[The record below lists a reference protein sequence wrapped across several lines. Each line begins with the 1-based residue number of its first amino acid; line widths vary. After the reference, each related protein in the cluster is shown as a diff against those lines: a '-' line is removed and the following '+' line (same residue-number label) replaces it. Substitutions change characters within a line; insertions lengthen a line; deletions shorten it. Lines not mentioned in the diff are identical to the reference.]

1 MPKIDGMEDSRRS
14 IGKSRRFRAAFSLL
28 DALVASS
35 LVIGI
40 GALSL
45 PSFVSTVVV
54 NRSVERAVLARDV
67 ARNVIENIRDYG
79 VINLVDGTFPL
90 TRFGPIEALSVLPN
104 ASGSVTITTPSTSV
118 RKVVVRVQWTS
129 GVRQG
134 RQRTYNTVTLVTPGG
149 VSP

>member
-1 MPKIDGMEDSRRS
+1 MKESRRS
-14 IGKSRRFRAAFSLL
+14 LGKSRRFSSAFSLL

-35 LVIGI
+35 LVVGI

-54 NRSVERAVLARDV
+54 HRSVERAGLAREV
-67 ARNVIENIRDYG
+67 ARTVIENIRDVG
-79 VINLVDGTFPL
+79 VVNLLDGTFTL
-90 TRFGPIEALSVLPN
+90 TKFGPVDTLNALPN

-118 RKVVVRVQWTS
+118 RKVVIRVQWTS
-129 GVRQG
+129 GLRQG
-134 RQRTYNTVTLVTPGG
+134 RQRTYNTVTLLTPGG

>member
-1 MPKIDGMEDSRRS
+1 MKESRRS
-14 IGKSRRFRAAFSLL
+14 LGISRRFSSAFSLL

-35 LVIGI
+35 LVVGI

-54 NRSVERAVLARDV
+54 HRSVERAGLAREV
-67 ARNVIENIRDYG
+67 ARTVIENIRDVG
-79 VINLVDGTFPL
+79 VVNLLDGTFTL
-90 TRFGPIEALSVLPN
+90 TKFGPVDTLNALPN

-118 RKVVVRVQWTS
+118 RKVVIRVQWTS
-129 GVRQG
+129 GLRQG
-134 RQRTYNTVTLVTPGG
+134 RQRTYNTVTLLTPGG

>member
-1 MPKIDGMEDSRRS
+1 MKDSRRS
-14 IGKSRRFRAAFSLL
+14 LGKSRRFSSGFSLL

-35 LVIGI
+35 LVVGI

-54 NRSVERAVLARDV
+54 HRSVERAGLSREV
-67 ARNVIENIRDYG
+67 ARTVIENIRAVG
-79 VINLVDGTFPL
+79 VVNLVDGTFTL
-90 TRFGPIEALSVLPN
+90 TKFGPVDTLNALPN

-118 RKVVVRVQWTS
+118 RKVVIRVQWTS
-129 GVRQG
+129 GLRQG
-134 RQRTYNTVTLVTPGG
+134 RQRTYNTVTLLTPGG

>member
-1 MPKIDGMEDSRRS
+1 MKDSRRS
-14 IGKSRRFRAAFSLL
+14 LDVSRRFSRAFSLL

-35 LVIGI
+35 LVVGI

-54 NRSVERAVLARDV
+54 HRSVERAGLAREV
-67 ARNVIENIRDYG
+67 ARTVIENIRAVG
-79 VINLVDGTFPL
+79 VFNLVDGTFTL
-90 TRFGPIEALSVLPN
+90 TKFGPVDTLNALPN

-118 RKVVVRVQWTS
+118 RKVVIRVQWTS

-134 RQRTYNTVTLVTPGG
+134 RQRTYNTVTLLTPGG

>member
-1 MPKIDGMEDSRRS
+1 MKDSRRS
-14 IGKSRRFRAAFSLL
+14 LDVSRRFSRAFSLL

-35 LVIGI
+35 LVVGI

-54 NRSVERAVLARDV
+54 HRSVERAGLAREV
-67 ARNVIENIRDYG
+67 ARTVIENIRAVG
-79 VINLVDGTFPL
+79 VVNLVDGTFTL
-90 TRFGPIEALSVLPN
+90 TKFGPVDTLNALPN

-118 RKVVVRVQWTS
+118 RKVVIRVQWTS

-134 RQRTYNTVTLVTPGG
+134 RQRTYNTVTLLTPGG

>member
-1 MPKIDGMEDSRRS
+1 MEDSRRS
-14 IGKSRRFRAAFSLL
+14 LGKSRRSISAFSLI

-45 PSFVSTVVV
+45 PSFVSTVVI
-54 NRSVERAVLARDV
+54 NRSVERAVLAREV
-67 ARNVIENIRDYG
+67 ARIVIENVRDVG
-79 VINLVDGTFPL
+79 VVNLVDGNFPL
-90 TRFGPIEALSVLPN
+90 TRFGPVEALNVLPN

-118 RKVVVRVQWTS
+118 RKVVIRVQWTS

-134 RQRTYNTVTLVTPGG
+134 RQRTYNTVTLLTPGG

>member
-1 MPKIDGMEDSRRS
+1 MEDSRRS
-14 IGKSRRFRAAFSLL
+14 LGKSRRSISAFSLV

-45 PSFVSTVVV
+45 PSFVSTVVI
-54 NRSVERAVLARDV
+54 NRSVERAVLAREV
-67 ARNVIENIRDYG
+67 ARIVIENVRDVG
-79 VINLVDGTFPL
+79 VVNLVDGNFPL
-90 TRFGPIEALSVLPN
+90 TRFGPVEALNVLPN

-118 RKVVVRVQWTS
+118 RKVVIRVQWTS

-134 RQRTYNTVTLVTPGG
+134 RQRTYNTVTLLTPGG

>member
-1 MPKIDGMEDSRRS
+1 MEDSRRS
-14 IGKSRRFRAAFSLL
+14 LGKSRRSISAFSLV

-45 PSFVSTVVV
+45 PSFVSTVVI
-54 NRSVERAVLARDV
+54 NRSVERAVLAREV
-67 ARNVIENIRDYG
+67 ARIVIENVRDVG
-79 VINLVDGTFPL
+79 VVNLVDGNFPL
-90 TRFGPIEALSVLPN
+90 TRFGPVEALNVLRN

-118 RKVVVRVQWTS
+118 RKVVIRVQWTS

-134 RQRTYNTVTLVTPGG
+134 RQRTYNTVTLLTPGG

>member
-1 MPKIDGMEDSRRS
+1 MKDSRRS
-14 IGKSRRFRAAFSLL
+14 LGISRRFSRAFSLL

-35 LVIGI
+35 LVVGI

-54 NRSVERAVLARDV
+54 HRSVERAGLAREV
-67 ARNVIENIRDYG
+67 ARTVIENIRAVG
-79 VINLVDGTFPL
+79 VVNLVDGTFTL
-90 TRFGPIEALSVLPN
+90 TKFGPVDTLNALPN

-118 RKVVVRVQWTS
+118 RKVVIRVQWTS

-134 RQRTYNTVTLVTPGG
+134 RQRTYNTVTLLTPGG

>member
-1 MPKIDGMEDSRRS
+1 MKDSRRS
-14 IGKSRRFRAAFSLL
+14 LGKSRWFSSAFSLL

-35 LVIGI
+35 LVVGI

-54 NRSVERAVLARDV
+54 HRSVERAGLAREV
-67 ARNVIENIRDYG
+67 ARTVIENIRAVG
-79 VINLVDGTFPL
+79 VVNLVDGTFTL
-90 TRFGPIEALSVLPN
+90 TKFGPVDTLNALPN

-118 RKVVVRVQWTS
+118 RKVVIRVQWTS

-134 RQRTYNTVTLVTPGG
+134 RQRTYNTVTLLTPGG

>member
-1 MPKIDGMEDSRRS
+1 MKDSRRS
-14 IGKSRRFRAAFSLL
+14 LGISRRFSRAFSLL

-35 LVIGI
+35 LVVGI

-54 NRSVERAVLARDV
+54 HRSVERAGLAREV
-67 ARNVIENIRDYG
+67 ARTVIENIRAVG
-79 VINLVDGTFPL
+79 VVNLLDGTFTL
-90 TRFGPIEALSVLPN
+90 TKFGPVDTVNALPN

-118 RKVVVRVQWTS
+118 RKVVIRVQWTS

-134 RQRTYNTVTLVTPGG
+134 RQRTYNTVTLLTPGG

>member
-1 MPKIDGMEDSRRS
+1 MKDSRRS
-14 IGKSRRFRAAFSLL
+14 LGISRRFSRAFSLL

-35 LVIGI
+35 LVVGI

-54 NRSVERAVLARDV
+54 HRSVERAGLAREV
-67 ARNVIENIRDYG
+67 ARTVIENIRAVG
-79 VINLVDGTFPL
+79 VVNLLDGTFTL
-90 TRFGPIEALSVLPN
+90 TKFGPVDTLNALPN

-118 RKVVVRVQWTS
+118 RKVVIRVQWTS

-134 RQRTYNTVTLVTPGG
+134 RQRTYNTVTLLTPGG

>member
-1 MPKIDGMEDSRRS
+1 MKESRRS
-14 IGKSRRFRAAFSLL
+14 LGKSRRFSSAFSLL

-35 LVIGI
+35 LVVGI

-54 NRSVERAVLARDV
+54 HRSVERAGLAREV
-67 ARNVIENIRDYG
+67 ARTVIENIRDVG
-79 VINLVDGTFPL
+79 VVNLLDGTFTL
-90 TRFGPIEALSVLPN
+90 TKFGPVDTLNALPN

-118 RKVVVRVQWTS
+118 RKVVIRVLWTS
-129 GVRQG
+129 GLRQG
-134 RQRTYNTVTLVTPGG
+134 RQRTYNTVTLLTPGG

>member
-1 MPKIDGMEDSRRS
+1 MKDSRRS
-14 IGKSRRFRAAFSLL
+14 LDVSRRFSRAFSLL

-35 LVIGI
+35 LVVGL

-54 NRSVERAVLARDV
+54 HRSVERAGLAREV
-67 ARNVIENIRDYG
+67 ARTVIENIRAVG
-79 VINLVDGTFPL
+79 VVNLVDGTFTL
-90 TRFGPIEALSVLPN
+90 TKFGPVDTLNALPN

-118 RKVVVRVQWTS
+118 RKVVIRVQWTS

-134 RQRTYNTVTLVTPGG
+134 RQRTYNTVTLLTPGG

>member
-1 MPKIDGMEDSRRS
+1 MEDSRRS
-14 IGKSRRFRAAFSLL
+14 LGKSRRSISAFSLV

-45 PSFVSTVVV
+45 PSFVSTVVI
-54 NRSVERAVLARDV
+54 NRSVERAVLAREV
-67 ARNVIENIRDYG
+67 ARIVIENVRDVG
-79 VINLVDGTFPL
+79 IVNLVDGNFPL
-90 TRFGPIEALSVLPN
+90 TRFGPAEALNVLPN

-118 RKVVVRVQWTS
+118 RKVVIRVQWTS

-134 RQRTYNTVTLVTPGG
+134 RQRTYNTVTLLTPGG

>member
-1 MPKIDGMEDSRRS
+1 MKESRRS
-14 IGKSRRFRAAFSLL
+14 LGISRRFSSAFSLL

-35 LVIGI
+35 LVVGI

-54 NRSVERAVLARDV
+54 HRSVERAGLAREV
-67 ARNVIENIRDYG
+67 ARTVIENIRDVG
-79 VINLVDGTFPL
+79 VVNLLDGTFTL
-90 TRFGPIEALSVLPN
+90 TKFGPVDTLNALAN

-118 RKVVVRVQWTS
+118 RKVVIRVQWTS
-129 GVRQG
+129 GLRQG
-134 RQRTYNTVTLVTPGG
+134 RQRTYNTVTLLTPGG